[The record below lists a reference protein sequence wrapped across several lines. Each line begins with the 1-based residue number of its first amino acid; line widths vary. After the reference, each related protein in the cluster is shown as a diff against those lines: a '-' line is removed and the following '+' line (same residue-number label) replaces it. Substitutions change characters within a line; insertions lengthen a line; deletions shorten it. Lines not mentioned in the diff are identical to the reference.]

1 MKKRYEVIVSRR
13 AEQMLTNHVCFLA
26 RASVKAA
33 RRLRDEFAETL
44 DALEDN
50 PFQFPPADDL
60 ELPGEYRKALFGKR
74 YQAIFYI
81 EGDVIY
87 LDAVLDCRMDNTGI
101 ISKP

>member
-13 AEQMLTNHVCFLA
+13 AEQMLTSHVCFLA

-33 RRLRDEFAETL
+33 RRLRDEYAETL

-60 ELPGEYRKALFGKR
+60 GLPDEYHKALFGKR
-74 YQAIFYI
+74 YQAIF
-81 EGDVIY
+81 
-87 LDAVLDCRMDNTGI
+87 
-101 ISKP
+101 

>member
-13 AEQMLTNHVCFLA
+13 AEQMLTSHICFLA

-33 RRLRDEFAETL
+33 RRLRNQYAETL

-60 ELPGEYRKALFGKR
+60 GLPDEYHKALFGKR
-74 YQAIFYI
+74 YQAIFYV
-81 EGDVIY
+81 EGDTVY

-101 ISKP
+101 I

>member
-13 AEQMLTNHVCFLA
+13 AEQMLTSHVCFLA

-33 RRLRDEFAETL
+33 RRLRNEYAETL

-60 ELPGEYRKALFGKR
+60 GLSDEYRKALFGKR
-74 YQAIFYI
+74 YQAIFCV
-81 EGDVIY
+81 ESNTVY
-87 LDAVLDCRMDNTGI
+87 LDAVLDCRMDNTGVI
-101 ISKP
+101 